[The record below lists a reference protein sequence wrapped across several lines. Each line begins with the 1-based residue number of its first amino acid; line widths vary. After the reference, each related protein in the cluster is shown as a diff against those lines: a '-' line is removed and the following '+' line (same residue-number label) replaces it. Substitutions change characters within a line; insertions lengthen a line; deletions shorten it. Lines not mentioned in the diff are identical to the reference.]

1 MEEGKQDHILLEI
14 YLSRNES
21 LGLNTLIEVD
31 EDSGHYVTT
40 LWYIHI
46 YTASAMKLQFSKI
59 TSEDTFENGELSFEN
74 IIEIYLKKNK
84 RAWKISFPLAS
95 IISFPR
101 RSISKMPVA
110 FLSH

>member
-40 LWYIHI
+40 L
-46 YTASAMKLQFSKI
+46 
-59 TSEDTFENGELSFEN
+59 
-74 IIEIYLKKNK
+74 
-84 RAWKISFPLAS
+84 
-95 IISFPR
+95 
-101 RSISKMPVA
+101 
-110 FLSH
+110 